1 MQQALDGIYTYMQ
14 QCLTSDQGLL
24 QQLAAAVLQ
33 HKGKFIR
40 PQLTILVAGMLSG
53 SISEKALRGAAIVSL
68 LHHASLIHDD
78 VIDEAHI
85 RRFAPTVNAQFGNQS
100 AVLWGDYILASILRF
115 IASYKDYDYVDLF
128 AKTVQ
133 DMIEGEV
140 MQLAQAQAVACSEER
155 YMRIIEKKTG
165 SLMAM
170 ACMVGAIAANTSQKQ
185 QETVFEIG
193 NLLGI
198 AFQLADD
205 LVDYDCD
212 TATGK
217 MPFMDLKAHRFTL
230 PLIHSL
236 EQAQPDERRYIQVL
250 ITSDEQPADI
260 TELVCKFIHQHGGKA
275 YTQAKI
281 AAYHQEVLHIANYA
295 FTASDYQLQFIKLL
309 SELFPSS

>member
-1 MQQALDGIYTYMQ
+1 MQ
-14 QCLTSDQGLL
+14 QCLANDQALL
-24 QQLAAAVLQ
+24 QQLSAAVLQ
-33 HKGKFIR
+33 HKGKVIR

-53 SISEKALRGAAIVSL
+53 NISEKALRGAAIVAL

-78 VIDEAHI
+78 VIDEARI
-85 RRFAPTVNAQFGNQS
+85 RRFAPTVNAQLGNKP

-115 IASYKDYDYVDLF
+115 IASYQDYDYLDLF
-128 AKTVQ
+128 AQTVQ

-140 MQLAQAQAVACSEER
+140 MQLPQAQATACSEER
-155 YMRIIEKKTG
+155 YIRIIEKKTG

-170 ACMVGAIAANTSQKQ
+170 ACMVGAIAANASQKQ
-185 QETVFEIG
+185 QATVYDMG
-193 NLLGI
+193 NRLGI

-212 TATGK
+212 AATGK

-236 EQAQPDERRYIQVL
+236 EQAQPAEMQYIQGL
-250 ITSDEQPADI
+250 ITSDAQPFDI
-260 TELVCKFIHQHGGKA
+260 AAPVCKFINQHGGKT

-281 AAYHQEVLHIANYA
+281 GAYHQEVLHIVQDA
-295 FTASDYQLQFIKLL
+295 FAASDYQLQFIKLL
-309 SELFPSS
+309 NQLFPSS